1 MSIEFEIIADDG
13 SVFIIADEGF
23 TVYETNY

>member
-13 SVFIIADEGF
+13 FVFIIADEGF
-23 TVYETNY
+23 TLHETNQ